1 MSYPLLAD
9 SLDLEYWGVEDTK
22 VTTKSKQRFAPITA
36 RGKPAIFKLSAEPL
50 LCPWGVDK
58 FQDLDSG
65 RITLT
70 LIVEDPGLVESLE
83 KIDGWVQRRGE
94 AMKIKGNYKP
104 IVTSNEKF
112 GNKKIKVKVQLDVAK
127 FWRPDK
133 NPYEFLPELKGS
145 KVDCVVQFAKI
156 WTGVD
161 QWGCTV
167 ELKHALVEESIDEL
181 NRGIMDKRVTKLE

>member
-1 MSYPLLAD
+1 MLELIKPAMSYPLLAD

-65 RITLT
+65 RITIT
-70 LIVEDPGLVESLE
+70 LIVEDPGLIENLE

-112 GNKKIKVKVQLDVAK
+112 GNKKLKSKSSLMLQSSGGQTKTPMSFSQSLRVA
-127 FWRPDK
+127 R
-133 NPYEFLPELKGS
+133 
-145 KVDCVVQFAKI
+145 
-156 WTGVD
+156 
-161 QWGCTV
+161 
-167 ELKHALVEESIDEL
+167 
-181 NRGIMDKRVTKLE
+181 